1 MREEAFAHAVN
12 EIAAFLG
19 SKEVPP
25 HTKSAWFDKVQ
36 NIPDE
41 ALPYI
46 IAKITDDVDSM
57 PRNLPKVFKEKF
69 RAWQME
75 NPNKC
80 AAVVQQGCQDCELGI
95 LFLERTDERGGVHTG
110 TIFCQC
116 YSGNAGYVGRSTL
129 AYMERQGWRSTKA
142 DKLGPEYGDKAAIK
156 AQMVQA
162 IQADANPDYQRKDLY
177 GDAYEQEASWA

>member
-1 MREEAFAHAVN
+1 MKEEAFAHAVN

-19 SKEVPP
+19 SKEVPA

-41 ALPYI
+41 ALAYI
-46 IAKITDDVDSM
+46 VAKITDEVDNM

-75 NPNKC
+75 HPEKM
-80 AAVVQQGCQDCELGI
+80 AATVEQGCADCESGI
-95 LFLERTDERGGVHTG
+95 LHLDRDGVTAS
-110 TIFCQC
+110 IFCQC

-129 AYMERQGWRSTKA
+129 AYMHRQGWRSTKA
-142 DKLGPEYGDKAAIK
+142 DKLGPEYGDKAAIR
-156 AQMVQA
+156 AQMAQA
-162 IQADANPDYQRKDLY
+162 RQDERNPDQERYD
-177 GDAYEQEASWA
+177 GYEDRYAEAW

>member
-1 MREEAFAHAVN
+1 MNAENFTHAVN

-25 HTKSAWFDKVQ
+25 HTKAAWFQKVQ

-46 IAKITDDVDSM
+46 VAKITDEVDAM

-75 NPNKC
+75 NPGKV
-80 AAVVQQGCQDCELGI
+80 AVVEQQGCRDCESGV
-95 LFLERTDERGGVHTG
+95 LFLERDGQTAC
-110 TIFCQC
+110 IFCQC
-116 YSGNAGYVGRSTL
+116 YQGNAGYVGRSTL

-142 DKLGPEYGDKAAIK
+142 KTIGPGCANKSDIA
-156 AQMVQA
+156 AQMNRARQ
-162 IQADANPDYQRKDLY
+162 DDSHPDPARYDS
-177 GDAYEQEASWA
+177 YEDQYAEGW

>member
-19 SKEVPP
+19 SKEVPA

-41 ALPYI
+41 ALPFI
-46 IAKITDDVDSM
+46 VAKITDEVDAM

-75 NPNKC
+75 NPGKC
-80 AAVVQQGCQDCELGI
+80 AVVEQQGCRDCESGV

-110 TIFCQC
+110 CIFCQC
-116 YSGNAGYVGRSTL
+116 YQGSAGYLGRSTL

-142 DKLGPEYGDKAAIK
+142 KTIGPGCANNADIAA
-156 AQMVQA
+156 QL
-162 IQADANPDYQRKDLY
+162 IQARQDERRPDPARYD
-177 GDAYEQEASWA
+177 GYEDHAEGW

>member
-1 MREEAFAHAVN
+1 MRDDNFAHAVN

-25 HTKSAWFDKVQ
+25 HTKAAWFDKVQ

-41 ALPYI
+41 ALAYI
-46 IAKITDDVDSM
+46 VAKITDEVDNM

-80 AAVVQQGCQDCELGI
+80 AAVVEQGCRDCESGV
-95 LFLERTDERGGVHTG
+95 LFLEREGVTAAV
-110 TIFCQC
+110 FCQC
-116 YSGNAGYVGRSTL
+116 YTGSAGYLGRSTL
-129 AYMERQGWRSTKA
+129 AYMERQGWVSTKS
-142 DKLGPEYGDKAAIK
+142 KTIGPGVGDKAGLQTQIS
-156 AQMVQA
+156 QA
-162 IQADANPDYQRKDLY
+162 RRDDRYPDSARYD
-177 GDAYEQEASWA
+177 GYESQYAEQW

>member
-12 EIAAFLG
+12 EIVAFLG
-19 SKEVPP
+19 SKEVPA

-41 ALPYI
+41 ALAYI
-46 IAKITDDVDSM
+46 VAKITDEVDAM

-75 NPNKC
+75 NPGKV
-80 AAVVQQGCQDCELGI
+80 AVIEQQGCRDCESGV
-95 LFLERTDERGGVHTG
+95 LFLERDGQTTC
-110 TIFCQC
+110 IFCQC
-116 YSGNAGYVGRSTL
+116 YQGSAGYLGRSTL

-142 DKLGPEYGDKAAIK
+142 DKLGPEYGDKAALR
-156 AQMVQA
+156 AQMAQA
-162 IQADANPDYQRKDLY
+162 RHDERRPDPERYD
-177 GDAYEQEASWA
+177 GYEDRYAEGW